1 MIDIRQQNRTRSGGR
16 KVRNALVVTA
26 AAASALVLAAP
37 SAGAAGVPG
46 GAGSATWYSN
56 GDKLTICDHASD
68 GKSVVAQASF
78 TSTLKWHTSG
88 AGKCTDRSY
97 GDLAEGFGFSFRV
110 CLGDYSSGIYYP
122 ATCSDWTRAVA

>member
-1 MIDIRQQNRTRSGGR
+1 MFSLRQSNRTRSGS
-16 KVRNALVVTA
+16 KTVRNALVVAA

-56 GDKLTICDHASD
+56 GDKLTICDNAAD
-68 GKSVVAQASF
+68 NKSVVVQASF
-78 TSTLKWHTSG
+78 TNTLKWHTSG

-97 GDLAEGFGFSFRV
+97 GDLAEGFSFSFRV
-110 CLGDYSSGIYYP
+110 CLGDYSEGIYYP
-122 ATCSDWTRAVA
+122 ATCSGWVGAVA